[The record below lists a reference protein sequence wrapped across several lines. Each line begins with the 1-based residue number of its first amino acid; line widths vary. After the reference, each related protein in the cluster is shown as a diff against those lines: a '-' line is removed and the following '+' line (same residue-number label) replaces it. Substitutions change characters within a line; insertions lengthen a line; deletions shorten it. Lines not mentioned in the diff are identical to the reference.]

1 MSAGAG
7 LPVLMGSA
15 QSINKCLRNTNAG
28 PGSTGGLR
36 ESRPPRRDTAAS
48 VGHLRAFLPRVHRGG
63 LQFPAPLRDLE
74 EVLLRERE
82 GGVKAA
88 PC

>member
-1 MSAGAG
+1 MSTGAG
-7 LPVLMGSA
+7 LSILGGST
-15 QSINKCLRNTNAG
+15 QSINKCLRNTNAA
-28 PGSTGGLR
+28 PGGMGGSK

-63 LQFPAPLRDLE
+63 LPFPAPLRE
-74 EVLLRERE
+74 WE
-82 GGVKAA
+82 GEAKAA